1 MKYDDNIWQTAKGC
15 LKEMLGLSDMV
26 FNVWFG
32 ESSLEFTG
40 ENEASVCVPTEF
52 KRGIVA
58 DRYLPQLTGILR
70 ELTGCDTLSVTVSSR
85 ENQAKQREV
94 SDVPPSPVK
103 ASSFTVPK
111 QSMRRDFSDPI
122 SPGFMQT
129 PDRIARSR
137 LIKSEQFNT
146 FENFI
151 VGSSNKFAHAACIAV
166 TNNPARDYNPLF
178 IYGPSGIGKTHLLS
192 AILYETGIKHP
203 DMSVLYVRGEDFTN
217 QIIEAIK
224 RETTQKFR
232 DRYRTVDMLLIDDIQ
247 FIGGKNSTQEEF
259 FHTFNALYEER
270 KQIVLTS
277 DKPPRDIKQLEE
289 RLRTRF
295 EWGLIADIQPPDSEL
310 RAAILKYKAECLGV
324 ELPPDV
330 VQYIADNLKNNVR
343 QLEGAIK
350 RIIAQSFLT
359 GREITVDLAITS
371 ISDMMS
377 GSEPVSVTVDRILEC
392 VSRHYGVTVEDL
404 KGRSRARDIANTR
417 HIAIYLV
424 RNLTGMS
431 LPAIGQIFGKRDH
444 TTILSSL
451 DTVEKQLK
459 RNPLLE
465 IELDDLSKEIKE

>member
-1 MKYDDNIWQTAKGC
+1 MC
-15 LKEMLGLSDMV
+15 V
-26 FNVWFG
+26 
-32 ESSLEFTG
+32 SLT
-40 ENEASVCVPTEF
+40 
-52 KRGIVA
+52 
-58 DRYLPQLTGILR
+58 
-70 ELTGCDTLSVTVSSR
+70 SR
-85 ENQAKQREV
+85 ENPAQGDMNTAV
-94 SDVPPSPVK
+94 SGEALPPPVK
-103 ASSFTVPK
+103 ASTFTIPK
-111 QSMRRDFSDPI
+111 QQPRRDTLDQGTPA
-122 SPGFMQT
+122 PGFMQT
-129 PDRIARSR
+129 PDRMAKSKQ
-137 LIKSEQFNT
+137 IKNEQFNT
-146 FENFI
+146 FDNFI

-192 AILYETGIKHP
+192 AILYQTGIRHP
-203 DMSVLYVRGEDFTN
+203 DMTVLYVRGEDFTN

-224 RETTQKFR
+224 RETQDKFR
-232 DRYRTVDMLLIDDIQ
+232 ERYRSVDMLLIDDIQ

-259 FHTFNALYEER
+259 FNTFNALYEER

-277 DKPPRDIKQLEE
+277 DKPPRDIKLLEE

-295 EWGLIADIQPPDSEL
+295 EWGLIADIQAPDSEL
-310 RAAILKYKAECLGV
+310 RVAILKNKAEYLGV

-330 VQYIADNLKNNVR
+330 LQYVADNLKHSVR

-392 VSRHYGVTVEDL
+392 VSRHYGIPVEDI
-404 KGRSRARDIANTR
+404 KGRARTRDIASTR
-417 HIAIYLV
+417 HIAIYLI
-424 RNLTGMS
+424 RSLTGMS
-431 LPAIGQIFGKRDH
+431 LPAIGKVFGRDH

-451 DTVEKQLK
+451 DTVEKDIS

-465 IELDDLSKEIKE
+465 IELAELAKEIRE